1 LKTLQTILESVVA
14 ISTTGYPIP
23 VSQSIVP
30 MPKSVDE
37 FMVGEGLG
45 LISGG
50 LIYTCTHFQ
59 QHRWP
64 LLPGEVAIYA
74 AWCVNDDT
82 MPHGFF
88 AGYYASSLDLMML
101 APDGMTV
108 HMSEEDGPTETG
120 LDLICAFQE
129 KHGPGI
135 RPAEI
140 QFPADA
146 ESAKIRGFFLAADG
160 KTLHRT
166 FFKIWKYSARIE
178 FYSNDF
184 TKGCSGGPIFTDNYQ
199 FIGVATVGTT
209 HPDLN
214 GLHHCLGVRI
224 DQCMPRLLTK
234 DIQWAHLVIQP
245 ETDRAPDPND
255 PWEQQTAAIARLE
268 TTTNHEMES
277 P

>member
-1 LKTLQTILESVVA
+1 MNTLRTILESVVA

-23 VSQSIVP
+23 VSQSIVSV
-30 MPKSVDE
+30 PKSADE
-37 FMVGEGLG
+37 FTVGEGLG
-45 LISGG
+45 LIGG
-50 LIYTCTHFQ
+50 GWIYTCAHFQ
-59 QHRWP
+59 RRWS
-64 LLPGEVAIYA
+64 LLPGEVDLYA
-74 AWCVNDDT
+74 AWCLNDET

-88 AGYYASSLDLMML
+88 ASYYASTLDFMML
-101 APDGMTV
+101 APDGMTMQ
-108 HMSEEDGPTETG
+108 MSEEDGPTETG

-140 QFPADA
+140 EFPADVG
-146 ESAKIRGFFLAADG
+146 SAKIRGFFLAADG
-160 KTLHRT
+160 RSLHRT
-166 FFKIWKYSARIE
+166 IFKIWKNSAKIE

-184 TKGCSGGPIFTDNYQ
+184 TKGCSGAPIFTENHQ

-209 HPDLN
+209 QPDLN

-234 DIQWAHLVIQP
+234 HIQWDRLVIQP
-245 ETDRAPDPND
+245 ETDQTPDPND

-268 TTTNHEMES
+268 TATTHEMES